1 MQDNFKV
8 IEDLLKKDER
18 LVADD
23 GILLKNKIFELVNK
37 MDEELI
43 KLLLSDDKVKEM
55 FFCDVDGIMVF
66 DKSKFS
72 WLIDSV
78 NFVPDSY
85 TLFSNDIILVDE
97 YRNPV
102 KNTSD
107 VVLEFPYKD
116 CVLEMDSTTDKDE
129 RNELFLNETIMRS
142 EIDVLEKPK
151 ALIGAKLYDKAG
163 SENVYEYNDESM
175 IIKGNNL
182 LVLHSLLPKYKSAI
196 KLMYWDILYNTNS
209 DQVPYND
216 SFKHSSW
223 LVMMKNRL
231 EIAKQLLSDKGCIC
245 IQINDD
251 EKDYLK
257 VLMDEVFERKNYVAT
272 ISVRTKSPSGFQSVN
287 PGVFKTAEY
296 IMMYAKNKPSWE
308 YNLVYTETAYDKN
321 YKWYIPNKEESYDR
335 WQIVDLFEY
344 IAIENGCENARE
356 ARKKFGDL
364 IFDQIAGKFALD
376 NKESVFRLTAIGE
389 GAGKEVKELRDLSK
403 KTKGRIYELKRDA
416 HYDVYVYN
424 GNEIAFYSKKV
435 RNIDGVDVPSMQ
447 LTNIWHDIAYE
458 GIAKEGN
465 TTLKKGKKPEKL
477 IKRIIEIG
485 SNEGDIVL
493 DAYLGSGTTAA
504 VAHKMGRKF
513 IGIEQLDEHCEM
525 ALRRMQEVISGEQSG
540 ISKIV
545 KWNGGGKFI
554 HCELAKNSQ
563 KYLDRITNA
572 KNSDELSL
580 IYDELKSSDFVLYRV
595 DINKMESEKH
605 KFMNLSIDDKKR
617 FLHMIIDKNTIY
629 VNYCDIDDSDNEID
643 ENDKLFSKSFYEEV

>member
-1 MQDNFKV
+1 MQNNFKV

-18 LVADD
+18 LVASD
-23 GILLKNKIFELVNK
+23 GVLLKNKIYELINK
-37 MDEELI
+37 MDADLI
-43 KLLLSDDKVKEM
+43 KLLLSDEKVKEM
-55 FFCDVDGIMVF
+55 FFCDVDGVKVF
-66 DKSKFS
+66 DKIKFS
-72 WLIDSV
+72 WLVDSV

-85 TLFSNDIILVDE
+85 TSFSNDVILVDE
-97 YRNPV
+97 YRNSV

-116 CVLEMDSTTDKDE
+116 CVLEMDSTSDKDV
-129 RNELFLNETIMRS
+129 RNEVFLNETILRS

-151 ALIGAKLYDKAG
+151 ALIGAKLHGEDGQKDIQ
-163 SENVYEYNDESM
+163 EYNGESLL
-175 IIKGNNL
+175 IKGNNL
-182 LVLHSLLPKYKSAI
+182 LALHSLLPRYKSAI
-196 KLMYWDILYNTNS
+196 KLMYWDILYNTNN

-231 EIAKQLLSDKGCIC
+231 EVAKTLLSDKGCIC

-257 VLMDEVFERKNYVAT
+257 VLMDEVFGRENYVAT

-308 YNLVYTETAYDKN
+308 YNLVYTETVYDKN
-321 YKWYIPNKEESYDR
+321 YKWYIPNKDESYDK

-344 IAIENGCENARE
+344 IAVNNGCENARE

-364 IFDQIAGKFALD
+364 IFEQMAGKFALD
-376 NKESVFRLTAIGE
+376 NKECVFRLTAIGE

-403 KTKGRIYELKRDA
+403 KTKDIIYELKRES

-465 TTLKKGKKPEKL
+465 ITLKKGKKPEKL

-504 VAHKMGRKF
+504 VAHKMGRRF
-513 IGIEQLDEHCEM
+513 IGIEQLDEHFEM
-525 ALRRMQEVISGEQSG
+525 ALERMQEVISGEQSG
-540 ISKIV
+540 ISKTV
-545 KWNGGGKFI
+545 KWNGGGEFI

-563 KYLDRITNA
+563 KYIDRIINA
-572 KNSDELSL
+572 KSSEELLL
-580 IYDELKSSDFVLYRV
+580 IYEELKSSDFVLYRV
-595 DINKMESEKH
+595 DINKMESEKN
-605 KFMNLSIDDKKR
+605 KFASLFIDDKKR
-617 FLHMIIDKNTIY
+617 FLCSIIDKNTIY
-629 VNYCDIDDSDNEID
+629 VNYCDIDDGDNGIETD
-643 ENDKLFSKSFYEEV
+643 EKLFSKSFYEEV